1 MYSAMLFSFLYFIV
15 CCIGVAFAVCLIVF
29 LFRFL
34 ALKQE
39 QNQLFREYILFLK
52 EKKQCGD

>member
-1 MYSAMLFSFLYFIV
+1 MYSTMLFSFLYFIV
-15 CCIGVAFAVCLIVF
+15 CCAGVAFAVCLIVF

-52 EKKQCGD
+52 EKKQCKD

>member
-1 MYSAMLFSFLYFIV
+1 MYSAMLFYVLYFFA
-15 CCIGVAFAVCLIVF
+15 CCAGIALVICLIIFAVRYLS
-29 LFRFL
+29 
-34 ALKQE
+34 LKKE

>member
-1 MYSAMLFSFLYFIV
+1 MYSALLFSFLYFFV
-15 CCIGVAFAVCLIVF
+15 CCVGIAFGVFLIVG

-34 ALKQE
+34 ALKKE
-39 QNQLFREYILFLK
+39 QNQLFKEYILFLK